1 MSTACERQQASAA
14 TSAEW
19 GWVSAQNGRR
29 GGAMNRTPRW
39 AVGSLLLLLVWHTA
53 PVLAQEQAPFQ
64 LRVTGGCA
72 VGSSIRQINLDG
84 TVVCQS
90 AVTSVDTGSGLIG
103 GPITTSGTISIAPGG
118 VTSAHIADGTVAA
131 VDVNSAQVQ
140 LRVTGTC
147 SPGSAIQA
155 VRENGTV
162 SCQSVGGEAVT
173 AVTVSAPLI
182 SSGGTT
188 PNISLPNVIIE
199 ATNTA
204 IGSSA
209 LFNDTT
215 GERNTASGAGA
226 LFSNTTGFSNTASG
240 VSALQSNSTG
250 FFNTASGF
258 SALELNTT
266 GGGNTASGVS
276 ALANNTTGAR
286 NTAIGSGADVSKGDL
301 TNATAIGAGATVD
314 ASNKIRLGDAEVTVV
329 EGPPYSVVSDK
340 AKKENFQPVDGE
352 GALGK
357 IRSLTLTSW
366 NFIGQDPRQSR
377 HYGPVAQEFFA
388 AFGHDGIGTIGT
400 PTTITSTDMAGVLMI
415 AVQALEERTAVLQ
428 QERERLKEA
437 VEASKAENAE
447 LRARLEA
454 VEKRTFAKEALA
466 QK

>member
-1 MSTACERQQASAA
+1 
-14 TSAEW
+14 
-19 GWVSAQNGRR
+19 
-29 GGAMNRTPRW
+29 MNRTPRW

-90 AVTSVDTGSGLIG
+90 AVTSVDTGSGLTG

-147 SPGSAIQA
+147 SPGRAIQA

-173 AVTVSAPLI
+173 AVTASAPLI

-266 GGGNTASGVS
+266 GGGNTASGVFALESNTTGGDNTATGVS

-428 QERERLKEA
+428 QEKERLKEA

>member
-1 MSTACERQQASAA
+1 MFKTSLRTTA
-14 TSAEW
+14 
-19 GWVSAQNGRR
+19 V
-29 GGAMNRTPRW
+29 
-39 AVGSLLLLLVWHTA
+39 VFLLLLLWPTS
-53 PVLAQEQAPFQ
+53 PVLAQSPNSPVQQ
-64 LRVTGGCA
+64 RVTGTCPA
-72 VGSSIRQINLDG
+72 GSSIRVINADG
-84 TVVCQS
+84 SVVCQVDANS
-90 AVTSVDTGSGLIG
+90 GGTVTSVSTGSGLTG
-103 GPITTSGTISIAPGG
+103 GPITTTGTISIAPGG
-118 VTSAHIADGTVAA
+118 VTSAHIADGTVGA

-162 SCQSVGGEAVT
+162 SCQSVGSGAVT
-173 AVTVSAPLI
+173 DVTASAPLV
-182 SSGGTT
+182 SSGGTK
-188 PNISLPNVIIE
+188 PNISLPNVIIG

-209 LFNDTT
+209 LFNNT
-215 GERNTASGAGA
+215 GDKNAAVGAGA

-266 GGGNTASGVS
+266 GGGNTASGVFALESNTTGGNNTATGVS
-276 ALANNTTGAR
+276 ALANNTTGSK
-286 NTAIGSGADVSKGDL
+286 NTAIGSGADVSKGDF
-301 TNATAIGAGATVD
+301 TNATAIGAEATVD
-314 ASNKIRLGDAEVTVV
+314 ASNKIRLGNDEVTVV

-357 IRSLTLTSW
+357 IRSFTLTSW

-428 QERERLKEA
+428 QEKERLKEA

-454 VEKRTFAKEALA
+454 VEKRTFAKDALA

>member
-1 MSTACERQQASAA
+1 
-14 TSAEW
+14 
-19 GWVSAQNGRR
+19 
-29 GGAMNRTPRW
+29 MNRTPRW

-90 AVTSVDTGSGLIG
+90 AVTSVDTGSGLTG

-131 VDVNSAQVQ
+131 VDVDSAQVQ

-147 SPGSAIQA
+147 TPGNAIQA
-155 VRENGTV
+155 VKENGTV
-162 SCQSVGGEAVT
+162 SCQSVGGGAVT
-173 AVTVSAPLI
+173 AVTASAALVS
-182 SSGGTT
+182 SDGST
-188 PNISLPNVIIE
+188 PNISLPNVSIG

-209 LFNDTT
+209 LLNNST
-215 GERNTASGAGA
+215 GDHNTASGAGA

-266 GGGNTASGVS
+266 GGANTSSGVFALESNTTGGNNTATGVS
-276 ALANNTTGAR
+276 ALANNTTGSK

-301 TNATAIGAGATVD
+301 TNATAIGAEATVD
-314 ASNKIRLGDAEVTVV
+314 ASNKIRLGNDEVTVV

-428 QERERLKEA
+428 QEKERLKEA

>member
-1 MSTACERQQASAA
+1 
-14 TSAEW
+14 
-19 GWVSAQNGRR
+19 
-29 GGAMNRTPRW
+29 MNRTPRW

-226 LFSNTTGFSNTASG
+226 LSSNTTGFSNTASG

-266 GGGNTASGVS
+266 GGGNTASGVFALESNTTGGDNTATGVS

-366 NFIGQDPRQSR
+366 NFIGQDPRRSR

-388 AFGHDGIGTIGT
+388 AFGHDSIGTIGT

-428 QERERLKEA
+428 QEKERLKEA

>member
-1 MSTACERQQASAA
+1 
-14 TSAEW
+14 
-19 GWVSAQNGRR
+19 
-29 GGAMNRTPRW
+29 MNRTPRW

-173 AVTVSAPLI
+173 AVTASAPLI

-240 VSALQSNSTG
+240 VSALES
-250 FFNTASGF
+250 
-258 SALELNTT
+258 NTT
-266 GGGNTASGVS
+266 GGDNTATGVS

-366 NFIGQDPRQSR
+366 NFIGQDPRRSR

-428 QERERLKEA
+428 QEKERLKEA

>member
-1 MSTACERQQASAA
+1 
-14 TSAEW
+14 
-19 GWVSAQNGRR
+19 
-29 GGAMNRTPRW
+29 
-39 AVGSLLLLLVWHTA
+39 LLLVWHTA

-90 AVTSVDTGSGLIG
+90 AVTSVDTGSDLIG

-173 AVTVSAPLI
+173 AVTASAPLI

-266 GGGNTASGVS
+266 GGGNTASGVFALESNTTGGDNTATGVS

-428 QERERLKEA
+428 QEKERLKEA

>member
-1 MSTACERQQASAA
+1 
-14 TSAEW
+14 
-19 GWVSAQNGRR
+19 
-29 GGAMNRTPRW
+29 MNRTPRW

-90 AVTSVDTGSGLIG
+90 AVTSVGTGSGLTG

-131 VDVNSAQVQ
+131 VDVDSAQVQ
-140 LRVTGTC
+140 LRVTGSC

-155 VRENGTV
+155 VKENGTV
-162 SCQSVGGEAVT
+162 SCESTGSASVTVT
-173 AVTVSAPLI
+173 ASAPLV

-240 VSALQSNSTG
+240 VSALQNNSTG
-250 FFNTASGF
+250 FFNTATGV
-258 SALELNTT
+258 SALESNTT
-266 GGGNTASGVS
+266 GGGNTASGVFALINNATGGDNTATGVS
-276 ALANNTTGAR
+276 ALANNTTGAK
-286 NTAIGSGADVSKGDL
+286 NTAVGSGADVSLGGL

-314 ASNKIRLGDAEVTVV
+314 ASNKIRLGNAEVTVV

-428 QERERLKEA
+428 QEKERLKEA

>member
-1 MSTACERQQASAA
+1 MSTACERQQDRPRHRRNA
-14 TSAEW
+14 
-19 GWVSAQNGRR
+19 GWVTAQNGRR

-39 AVGSLLLLLVWHTA
+39 AVGSLLWLLVWHTA
-53 PVLAQEQAPFQ
+53 PVLAQEQSPFQ

-84 TVVCQS
+84 TVLCQS
-90 AVTSVDTGSGLIG
+90 AVTSVDTGSGLTG

-140 LRVTGTC
+140 LRVTGRCT
-147 SPGSAIQA
+147 PGSAIQA

-173 AVTVSAPLI
+173 AVTASAPLI

-250 FFNTASGF
+250 
-258 SALELNTT
+258 
-266 GGGNTASGVS
+266 GGNTASGVFALESNTTGGDNTATGVS

-366 NFIGQDPRQSR
+366 NFIGQDPRRSR

-428 QERERLKEA
+428 QEKERLKEA